1 MLCMHF
7 SEAGCKPARLTEMIM
22 RPMKANDTLRMFRV
36 RQQSTWKKL
45 QVSPIPLLQNGAAV
59 LSIKFH

>member
-1 MLCMHF
+1 MHCA
-7 SEAGCKPARLTEMIM
+7 EAGCRLARLAEMIM

-36 RQQSTWKKL
+36 RLQSTWKKL